1 MKVLVRVYVR
11 EGGKVRGNV
20 CGQGGGRGLGYQATY
35 IIYNTDHSNILV
47 KFITT

>member
-20 CGQGGGRGLGYQATY
+20 CGQGGGRGFRPRV
-35 IIYNTDHSNILV
+35 SNSARKPIR
-47 KFITT
+47 F